1 MFEIFGGAE
10 GSRTLDLLNAIQAL
24 SQLSY
29 GPIGFV
35 PPNSVA
41 RAGTL
46 IRTGCSGATIFSNAG
61 AGQVLSSF
69 LVEYVVASI
78 DVRWCRF

>member
-1 MFEIFGGAE
+1 M
-10 GSRTLDLLNAIQAL
+10 NAIQAL

-46 IRTGCSGATIFSNAG
+46 IRTGCSGATIFTDAG
-61 AGQVLSSF
+61 AGQILSGF
-69 LVEYVVASI
+69 LVEHDVISI
-78 DVRWCRF
+78 DVDGPAFELVILV